1 MFRIRP
7 NLRARFRGVTEEE
20 YANLYMAAEDRR
32 CLSLEE
38 RQYFQTPEEADAS
51 IIGAILWS
59 SFVLMQDNPKFLF
72 CGVAGGL
79 IAMGYRILDMIR

>member
-1 MFRIRP
+1 
-7 NLRARFRGVTEEE
+7 
-20 YANLYMAAEDRR
+20 
-32 CLSLEE
+32 LEE